1 MEYISY
7 EEVSAIQEVVS
18 SSKPFILG
26 NTEESSL
33 EEISQ
38 HHVIPVFVKD
48 NEPLISHSE
57 FIETASYLVKD
68 IFNGEMILKPN
79 VRVSHPVMGRIP
91 EAKHKPA
98 NQLYDFEKTKYFERS
113 MFVIEVPSIQSVIDG
128 NTLSLTIG
136 GVKAYNTDN
145 LYSRTQS
152 DQHFKMFIG
161 FQNKVC
167 SNLCIWTD
175 GFMSDV
181 KVRTLGQL
189 KGVMRTMIENYN
201 QNYHLHNLNKLTD
214 YSITEH
220 QFAQLI
226 GRARMYQHL
235 PTEIRNGIPP
245 ILFGDQQMNSVVK
258 DYYKDESF
266 CRDKKGNINL
276 WKLFNLFTGSN
287 KSSYIDSFLDRSV
300 NAYNITEQLRFAL
313 DGKTESWYLN

>member
-7 EEVSAIQEVVS
+7 EQVSPIQEVVS

-33 EEISQ
+33 EQITKN
-38 HHVIPVFVKD
+38 HIIPVYTKT

-57 FIETASYLVKD
+57 FIDAASYLAKD
-68 IFNGEMILKPN
+68 IFHGEMILKPN
-79 VRVSHPVMGRIP
+79 VRVSHPVKGRIP
-91 EAKHKPA
+91 EAKDKPA
-98 NQLYDFEKTKYFERS
+98 NQLYDWEKTIYYERA

-201 QNYHLHNLNKLTD
+201 QNYHLHNLSKLTD

-245 ILFGDQQMNSVVK
+245 ILFGDQQMNSVVR
-258 DYYKDESF
+258 DFYKDESF
-266 CRDKKGNINL
+266 CRDSSGNINL
-276 WKLFNLFTGSN
+276 WKLYNLFTGAN

-300 NAYNITEQLRFAL
+300 NAYNLSEQLRYAL
-313 DGKTESWYLN
+313 DGKSESWYLN